1 MGNIGSDAAIEAS
14 DAIIMHDDLDKIK
27 TVINISKLTKKK
39 IIQNISFALI
49 IKFLVLLLS
58 VLGLSTIWMAVFADV
73 GVTLISIL
81 SVLTI
86 MWRKIK

>member
-1 MGNIGSDAAIEAS
+1 MIQLQDYDDNNEA
-14 DAIIMHDDLDKIK
+14 
-27 TVINISKLTKKK
+27 
-39 IIQNISFALI
+39 I

-86 MWRKIK
+86 IWRKIK